1 MKIVL
6 DSKQLEIIQQMLD
19 RIAKMAQE
27 IATEMK
33 RANDLKERE
42 LKDKKA

>member
-42 LKDKKA
+42 LKDKKT

>member
-1 MKIVL
+1 MKIIL

-42 LKDKKA
+42 LKDKKV